1 MFKNPILLLTYKRP
15 KTTKIIIRKILTI
28 KPKKLYIFQDG
39 PKKEFSSSDSFQHKE
54 TLELINKIKNT
65 SKRTKIFFYSF
76 KKNIGQRFIANKVLN
91 IVFKKEKEIIFLEDD
106 TYPELSFFSYC
117 SLMLKNFE
125 NDKNIYHISGCNLF
139 YGLYKKK
146 ISKKKIFL

>member
-15 KTTKIIIRKILTI
+15 KTTKIIIRKILSI

-39 PKKEFSSSDSFQHKE
+39 PKKEFNTSDSFQHKE
-54 TLELINKIKNT
+54 TFELINKIKNT
-65 SKRTKIFFYSF
+65 SKRTKIYFYSF
-76 KKNIGQRFIANKVLN
+76 KKNIGQRFIANKILN

-106 TYPELSFFSYC
+106 TYPELSFFNYC
-117 SLMLKNFE
+117 SLMLKNFKD
-125 NDKNIYHISGCNLF
+125 DKNIYHISGCNLF

-146 ISKKKIFL
+146 